1 MSMLTLCRWI
11 LKSFVKSTT
20 SKSLPILGRSYRIF
34 GLAALLGWAAGLWLI
49 PITVH
54 GAGSQ
59 SMELPV
65 ESVESIDVELSEEP
79 DRTIEIQLRFVDKQ
93 SGEGIPFVYVF
104 VEELRRSA
112 TTDKEGLVVFD
123 QIPDGIYTLSVQRIG
138 YGNSLE
144 TVTVKPTPSNQS
156 FLFVLQSE
164 ILLGDELTVEESI
177 DGLGNFT
184 KQGKLL
190 DNIRGEDLRQSIGAT
205 LAEVLSTRAG
215 FQLQSM
221 GGATARPVIRG
232 LSGERVTILKNGLS
246 LGDVSGQS
254 GDHAVSESMFGTE
267 QVELLQ
273 GPYALLYSGGNLHGL
288 IQVNQRGTPGT
299 TITDIRGQSTL
310 YGTSAAPG
318 ASGQLQLDVPL
329 GKRLSGRITSDVHR
343 FEEIEAPTQTIRN
356 TQSDQWVQTAGIRMA
371 HPWAIVGVS
380 GSWYQHHYGIP
391 PDPVAGHPSGV
402 FIEMSKPTV
411 EWSLEKPLTGSS
423 FKQIA
428 LRGAWT
434 DYSHKE
440 IEASGALGT
449 QFDRTSFQQRVDIPF
464 DLSRSD
470 GRLSGQVGA
479 QTQWSSMSVFGA
491 SMVPSN
497 QWHSAVFGVLEK
509 ETEQWTAS
517 LGIRWQTAQST
528 PETEDLT
535 STIGVIDQKTHH
547 ALSGAVTL
555 SIPWGDNL
563 TTSFT
568 GGRSA
573 RLPTLNELF
582 SEGPHLAS
590 YTFEVGNPDASVET
604 AWIGEIETRLEAST
618 LTMTASAYGSLYDA
632 YLVSQNTGQRS
643 VRYANLFV
651 YQLSDQP
658 ARIHG
663 VDLEASWQFASHW
676 SLTSQAS
683 WVRGRFEQEDGSW
696 ANLPQ
701 MAPFKTQHSVL
712 WKKGAWSTSATY
724 LVKGAQDNTG
734 PFESPTDGYTRLD
747 ARVEYR
753 WLPSESQRLW
763 IFSLRGKN
771 LTNTTYRDHLSLI
784 KEVFPA
790 PGIDIR
796 GQIQFFF

>member
-1 MSMLTLCRWI
+1 MPTSSRWT

-20 SKSLPILGRSYRIF
+20 SKSLPILGQSYRIL
-34 GLAALLGWAAGLWLI
+34 GLAALLGWAAGLFFI
-49 PITVH
+49 PITVL
-54 GAGSQ
+54 GAGS
-59 SMELPV
+59 V
-65 ESVESIDVELSEEP
+65 EV
-79 DRTIEIQLRFVDKQ
+79 QLRFVDRQ
-93 SGEGIPFVYVF
+93 SGEGIPFVYIY

-112 TTDKEGLVVFD
+112 TTDKEGLVVFN
-123 QIPDGIYTLSVQRIG
+123 QIPDGTYTLSIQRIG

-144 TVTVKPTPSNQS
+144 TITVKPTSGNQS

-164 ILLGDELTVEESI
+164 ALLGNELTVEESL
-177 DGLGNFT
+177 DGRGSFT

-232 LSGERVTILKNGLS
+232 LSGERITILKNGLS

-267 QVELLQ
+267 QVELLK
-273 GPYALLYSGGNLHGL
+273 GPYALLYSGANLHGL
-288 IQVNQRGTPGT
+288 IQVNQRGVPGN
-299 TITDIRGQSTL
+299 TITDFRGQSTV
-310 YGTSAAPG
+310 YGSTAAPG
-318 ASGQLQLDVPL
+318 ASAQLQLDIPI
-329 GKRLSGRITSDVHR
+329 GQRLSGRISSDIHR
-343 FEEIEAPTQTIRN
+343 FQEIEAPKQTIRN

-371 HPWAIVGVS
+371 LPWAILGVS

-402 FIEMSKPTV
+402 FIEMSKPSL
-411 EWSLEKPLTGSS
+411 EWSLEKPLPSSS
-423 FKQIA
+423 FQQITM
-428 LRGAWT
+428 RGAWT

-449 QFDRTSFQQRVDIPF
+449 QFDRTSFQQRVDLPF
-464 DLSRSD
+464 AISQPS
-470 GRLSGQVGA
+470 GWLSGQVGA
-479 QTQWSSMSVFGA
+479 QIQWSSMSVFGA
-491 SMVPSN
+491 SMVPSD

-509 ETEQWTAS
+509 ETKRWTAS
-517 LGIRWQTAQST
+517 LGVRWQIAQST

-535 STIGVIDQKTHH
+535 SSIGVIDQKSHH

-555 SIPWGDNL
+555 SIPWSANL
-563 TTSFT
+563 TTTFT

-590 YTFEVGNPDASVET
+590 YTFEVGNPDAAVET
-604 AWIGEIETRLEAST
+604 AWMGDINTRLETSS
-618 LTMTASAYGSLYDA
+618 LTMTASAYGSWYDA
-632 YLVSQNTGQRS
+632 YLVSQNTGERS
-643 VRYANLFV
+643 IRYANLFV
-651 YQLSDQP
+651 YQVSDQP
-658 ARIHG
+658 ARVQG
-663 VDLEASWQFASHW
+663 VDLEASWQFTSHW
-676 SLTSQAS
+676 SLSSQAS
-683 WVRGRFEQEDGSW
+683 WVRGRFEQEADSW
-696 ANLPQ
+696 ANLPL
-701 MAPFKTQHSVL
+701 MAPFKTQHTLL
-712 WKKGAWSTSATY
+712 WKKGAWSASASF
-724 LVKGAQDNTG
+724 LLKGAQNDTG
-734 PFESPTDGYTRLD
+734 PFETATDGYTRLD
-747 ARVEYR
+747 ARAEYR
-753 WLPSESQRLW
+753 LLPSGSQRLW
-763 IFSLRGKN
+763 IFSIRGKN